1 MVTEKVNLTYR
12 IGDLEVNR
20 LGFGGMQLTGKGV
33 WGEVPDR
40 ENGIKVLQKA
50 VEMGVNFID
59 TADSY
64 GPYTNE
70 KLIADALHP
79 YKENLVIATKS
90 GLERP
95 GPDKWVPNGDP
106 SHIKK
111 GIEGSLERLQ
121 VEQIDLWQLHR
132 IDSKVR
138 IRETLRPVI
147 DAVEAGKIK
156 YVGLSE
162 VTVDQIKEVKDI
174 LPIVSVQNRYNLG
187 DREWEEVLDYT
198 TENGLAF
205 IPWFPLASG
214 PDKMQ
219 EKIENIANKYD
230 ATTAQIALAW
240 LMKRAENI
248 LLIPGT
254 KSLDHLAENIKAAEI
269 ELTDEEFEALSK

>member
-1 MVTEKVNLTYR
+1 MVTEKVNSTYK

-33 WGEVPDR
+33 WGEVPNR
-40 ENGIKVLQKA
+40 ENGLKVLQRA
-50 VEMGVNFID
+50 VELGVNFID

-79 YKENLVIATKS
+79 YKEGLVIATKS

-95 GPDKWVPNGDP
+95 GPDEWVPNGDP
-106 SHIKK
+106 AHIRK

-121 VEQIDLWQLHR
+121 VKQIDLWQLHR
-132 IDSKVR
+132 IDSKVPV
-138 IRETLRPVI
+138 RETLEPVI
-147 DAVEAGKIK
+147 KAVEDGKIK

-162 VTVDQIKEVKDI
+162 VTVDQIKEVQEL

-187 DREWEEVLDYT
+187 DREWEKVLDYT

-219 EKIENIANKYD
+219 DKIEKIAKKYD

-254 KSLDHLAENIKAAEI
+254 KSLDHLEENIKATEI
-269 ELTDEEFEALSK
+269 ELTDSEFEALSK